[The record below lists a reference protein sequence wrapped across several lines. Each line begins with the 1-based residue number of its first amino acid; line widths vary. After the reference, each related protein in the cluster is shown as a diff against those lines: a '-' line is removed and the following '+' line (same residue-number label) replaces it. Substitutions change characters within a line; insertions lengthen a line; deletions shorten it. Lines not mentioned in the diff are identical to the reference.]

1 MYIEIL
7 IKNNEK
13 ILKKIY
19 LEIDDSKSLYQILGS
34 ELHKQKI
41 TKLINNYSKNVIGIP
56 STLNIIEMLNKNF
69 VISKEIKSVKTINL
83 HINYK
88 IQN

>member
-7 IKNNEK
+7 VKNNEK
-13 ILKKIY
+13 IIKKIY
-19 LEIDDSKSLYQILGS
+19 LEIDASKSLYQILGS

-56 STLNIIEMLNKNF
+56 STSNIIEMLNKNF
-69 VISKEIKSVKTINL
+69 IISKEIKSVKTINL

-88 IQN
+88 I